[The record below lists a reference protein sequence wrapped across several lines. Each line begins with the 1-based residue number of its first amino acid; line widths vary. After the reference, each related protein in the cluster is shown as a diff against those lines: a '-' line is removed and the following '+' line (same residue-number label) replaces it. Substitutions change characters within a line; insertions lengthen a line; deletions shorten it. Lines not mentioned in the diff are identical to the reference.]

1 MARSAALIALQKK
14 LTPLEFHGCRLGQI
28 HPTHDA
34 VGSPSPRCPRLA
46 PCSRWQVVK
55 KKKKRS
61 LAERSRVSRATDLRR
76 FRLRPCCSETGRT
89 ENPKTLKP

>member
-55 KKKKRS
+55 KKKKGLS
-61 LAERSRVSRATDLRR
+61 LSALGCLGRPTFVVFDFAPAVPKRVA
-76 FRLRPCCSETGRT
+76 
-89 ENPKTLKP
+89 PKTLKP